1 MELSISSFSVHC
13 RTGFEGDMKNHG
25 GIEKSIIPTSIEK
38 SIKATSIEK
47 SIKEKR
53 MKQQDTRPG

>member
-25 GIEKSIIPTSIEK
+25 GIEKSIKP
-38 SIKATSIEK
+38 TSIEK

-53 MKQQDTRPG
+53 MKATRHKTCLKGKRG